1 MPDYHLNGLDHRS
14 FEQIV
19 QAIAKKEIGNGVTP
33 FGDGPDGGREAT
45 FNGKMNYPSATAPWD
60 GYLVIQSKFK
70 LHPTGVP
77 KDDGDWL
84 IEQLNK
90 DLPKFLDTRRNLKPP
105 EYYLATT
112 NIRLSA
118 VAGTG
123 ARDKVDA
130 LLLAEG
136 RKLGFKGHGVWGY
149 DDLCRFLDN
158 NQDVRKAYGHLIT
171 TGDVLGQVQEGLDL
185 FKNLGVRKTQMSHL
199 IERFKK
205 ERENDEVFSG
215 IISKLQHYSSSTDG
229 VGELEGVKTKLGK
242 AGYENLLEFALV
254 TKEMFVKKL
263 TEFQFSRSA
272 QEMQCLLLAEVYTRF
287 HHCVWP
293 ALCEGRSQE
302 EVQVLVQ
309 KHIINPV
316 SEMLGE
322 NVLDIYTD
330 ELTGMLYFLT
340 GNCHIRW
347 AAN

>member
-1 MPDYHLNGLDHRS
+1 MPDYNLNALDPRA
-14 FEQIV
+14 FEQIA
-19 QAIAKKEIGNGVTP
+19 QAIAKKEIANGVTP
-33 FGDGPDGGREAT
+33 FGDGPDGGREAA
-45 FNGKMNYPSATAPWD
+45 FSGKMNYPSATAPWN

-70 LHPTGVP
+70 LHPTGNP

-84 IEQLNK
+84 IQQLSK
-90 DLPKFLDTRRNLKPP
+90 DLAKFSDTKRSLKCPD
-105 EYYLATT
+105 YYLATT

-118 VAGTG
+118 VAETGT
-123 ARDKVDA
+123 RDRVDA
-130 LLLAEG
+130 WLHAEG
-136 RKLGFKGHGVWGY
+136 TKLGLKGHGVWGY

-158 NQDVRKAYGHLIT
+158 NQDVRTAYSHLIT
-171 TGDVLGQVQEGLDL
+171 PGDVLGEIHQSLDL
-185 FKNLGVRKTQMSHL
+185 FKNVGVRKTQMSQL

-229 VGELEGVKTKLGK
+229 AGNVEGVKTKLGK
-242 AGYENLLEFALV
+242 AGYDNLLEFALV

-287 HHCVWP
+287 HHYVWP
-293 ALCEGRSQE
+293 ALCEGRGQE
-302 EVQVLVQ
+302 EIQVLVQ
-309 KHIINPV
+309 TQIINPL

-347 AAN
+347 ATK

>member
-1 MPDYHLNGLDHRS
+1 MPDYHLNGIDPRA

-19 QAIAKKEIGNGVTP
+19 QAIAKKEIANGVTP

-45 FNGKMNYPSATAPWD
+45 FSGKMNYPSAAAPWD

-70 LHPTGVP
+70 LHPNGNP

-84 IEQLNK
+84 IEQLSK
-90 DLPKFLDTRRNLKPP
+90 DLAKFSDAKRKLKRP

-123 ARDKVDA
+123 TRDRVDA
-130 LLLAEG
+130 WLRAEG
-136 RKLGFKGHGVWGY
+136 TKLDLKGQGVWGY

-158 NQDVRKAYGHLIT
+158 NQDVRTAYSHLIT
-171 TGDVLGQVQEGLDL
+171 PGDVLSGMHESLDL
-185 FKNLGVRKTQMSHL
+185 FKNVGVRKTQMSHL

-215 IISKLQHYSSSTDG
+215 IIAKLQHYSSSTDG
-229 VGELEGVKTKLGK
+229 VGDVEGVKTKLGK
-242 AGYENLLEFALV
+242 AGYDNLLDFALV

-293 ALCEGRSQE
+293 ALCEGRGQE
-302 EVQVLVQ
+302 EIQVLVQ

-322 NVLDIYTD
+322 NVLEIYTD

>member
-1 MPDYHLNGLDHRS
+1 MPDYHLNGLDPRS
-14 FEQIV
+14 FEHIV

-45 FNGKMNYPSATAPWD
+45 FNGKMNYPSAAAPWD

-70 LHPTGVP
+70 LHPTENP

-90 DLPKFLDTRRNLKPP
+90 DLAKFSDTKRSLKHP

-123 ARDKVDA
+123 ARDRIDA
-130 LLLAEG
+130 LLQTEG
-136 RKLGFKGHGVWGY
+136 KKLGLKGHDVWGY

-171 TGDVLGQVQEGLDL
+171 TGDVLGQMQEGLDL
-185 FKNLGVRKTQMSHL
+185 FKNVGVRKTQMSHL
-199 IERFKK
+199 IERFRK

-215 IISKLQHYSSSTDG
+215 IIDKLQHYSSSMDG
-229 VGELEGVKTKLGK
+229 VGDVEGVKTKLGK
-242 AGYENLLEFALV
+242 AGYDNLLDFALV

-293 ALCEGRSQE
+293 ALCEGRGQE
-302 EVQVLVQ
+302 EIQVLVQ
-309 KHIINPV
+309 AHIINPV
-316 SEMLGE
+316 SDMLGE

>member
-1 MPDYHLNGLDHRS
+1 MPDYNLNGLDHRS
-14 FEQIV
+14 FEHIV

-45 FNGKMNYPSATAPWD
+45 FSGKMNYPSITAPWE
-60 GYLVIQSKFK
+60 GYLVIQSKFEI
-70 LHPTGVP
+70 HPTGNP

-84 IEQLNK
+84 IAQLDK
-90 DLPKFLDTRRNLKPP
+90 DLAKFSDKKRSLKRP

-118 VAGTG
+118 VSEKGTRDRIDVLLQDAG
-123 ARDKVDA
+123 KS
-130 LLLAEG
+130 
-136 RKLGFKGHGVWGY
+136 LGLKGHGVWAY

-158 NQDVRKAYGHLIT
+158 NHDVRKAYSHLIT
-171 TGDVLGQVQEGLDL
+171 SGDVLGEIHESLDL
-185 FKNLGVRKTQMSHL
+185 FKNVGARKTQMSQL

-205 ERENDEVFSG
+205 ERENDEMFSG
-215 IISKLQHYSSSTDG
+215 IIAKLQHYSSSTDG
-229 VGELEGVKTKLGK
+229 VGDVEGVKLKLGK
-242 AGYENLLEFALV
+242 AGYDNLLEFALM
-254 TKEMFVKKL
+254 TKELFVKKL
-263 TEFQFSRSA
+263 TEFQFSKSA

-302 EVQVLVQ
+302 GVQDLVQ
-309 KHIINPV
+309 THIINPV

-347 AAN
+347 TLT